1 MDIGTVTIERQWGS
15 LNLRNRALAAGYDRA
30 YQNYVPGAVN
40 ADQTLTAL
48 SAYNN
53 ATGRRNLFNQTDF
66 TYSISTGRLRHTLLW
81 GAEAGRQATD
91 NFRNTGYF
99 NNIATSILIPYASP
113 TVSTP
118 TTFRQSTTDADNR
131 VLATVAAGYV
141 QDQVELT
148 RFIQLV
154 AGVRFDRFDLHF
166 ENHRNADRLRHL
178 DRLVSPRAG
187 VVLKPASTLSV
198 YWSYSV
204 SFLPSSG
211 DQFSSLTSIT
221 QQVKPERFTNYE
233 AGVKWDL
240 RRSLSL
246 TTAVYRLDRTNTRAT
261 DPNDPARIVQT
272 GSQRTDGVELG
283 IDGALTGKWRVSGGY
298 AWQNAF
304 ISSPTVAARLGAHVA
319 QVPRHTFSLWN
330 SYRIL
335 PRLTVGLGVLNRTSM
350 YAAVDNAVTLPG
362 YARADV
368 AAYYSVTERVR
379 FQVNVENLLDRRY
392 YLNADG
398 NNNISPGSPRAVRAG
413 LVARF

>member
-1 MDIGTVTIERQWGS
+1 M
-15 LNLRNRALAAGYDRA
+15 
-30 YQNYVPGAVN
+30 
-40 ADQTLTAL
+40 
-48 SAYNN
+48 
-53 ATGRRNLFNQTDF
+53 
-66 TYSISTGRLRHTLLW
+66 
-81 GAEAGRQATD
+81 
-91 NFRNTGYF
+91 
-99 NNIATSILIPYASP
+99 
-113 TVSTP
+113 
-118 TTFRQSTTDADNR
+118 
-131 VLATVAAGYV
+131 
-141 QDQVELT
+141 
-148 RFIQLV
+148 
-154 AGVRFDRFDLHF
+154 
-166 ENHRNADRLRHL
+166 
-178 DRLVSPRAG
+178 
-187 VVLKPASTLSV
+187 
-198 YWSYSV
+198 
-204 SFLPSSG
+204 
-211 DQFSSLTSIT
+211 
-221 QQVKPERFTNYE
+221 
-233 AGVKWDL
+233 
-240 RRSLSL
+240 
-246 TTAVYRLDRTNTRAT
+246 
-261 DPNDPARIVQT
+261 QT